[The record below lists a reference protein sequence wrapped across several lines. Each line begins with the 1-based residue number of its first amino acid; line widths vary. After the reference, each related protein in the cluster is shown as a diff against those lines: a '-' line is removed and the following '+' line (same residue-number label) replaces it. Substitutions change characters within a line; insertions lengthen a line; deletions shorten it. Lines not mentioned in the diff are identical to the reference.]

1 MHVPPFWHVELLHL
15 PAVTTNTVDN
25 KAKRI
30 SHVQDTAVHVI
41 YAVHCKY
48 GSLCLSC
55 VYHVY
60 RNHFDSNILKYV
72 ELNSLDYQRVSNG
85 NFNYRDKNEGL
96 LKVKVSYVRYGSD
109 KCADVL
115 ETVKDC
121 KAMVTI
127 VR

>member
-1 MHVPPFWHVELLHL
+1 MGTSPEGRFY
-15 PAVTTNTVDN
+15 TV
-25 KAKRI
+25 
-30 SHVQDTAVHVI
+30 S
-41 YAVHCKY
+41 
-48 GSLCLSC
+48 
-55 VYHVY
+55 
-60 RNHFDSNILKYV
+60 
-72 ELNSLDYQRVSNG
+72 QRVSNG

-109 KCADVL
+109 KCADVS